1 MPLESNAEIAQVLRE
16 TRTIALVGASDNPAR
31 TSFRIMEYL
40 QGQGYR
46 VIPVNPRLEGE
57 TINGEM
63 AFAKIGD
70 IPVSVDMADFF
81 INAARVGPLVDEA
94 IEAGVK
100 TVWMQ
105 LGVIDDAAADRAE
118 QAGLNVVMDR
128 CPKIEIP
135 RLGVGPIGALRP
147 VD

>member
-1 MPLESNAEIAQVLRE
+1 MPLESDAEIAQVLRE
-16 TRTIALVGASDNPAR
+16 TRTIALIGASDNPAR

-40 QGQGYR
+40 QAQGYR
-46 VIPVNPRLEGE
+46 VIPVNPRLEGVE
-57 TINGEM
+57 VNGEM
-63 AFAKIGD
+63 VFARIGD
-70 IPVSVDMADFF
+70 IPFPVDMADFF

-94 IEAGVK
+94 IAAGAK
-100 TVWMQ
+100 TIWMQ
-105 LGVIDDAAADRAE
+105 LGVIDDDAAARAE
-118 QAGLNVVMDR
+118 DAGHSVVMDR